1 MKALLIP
8 ISPDN
13 WESKEMMVVVQQA
26 KNSARKIRKRIDVR
40 LERKRFSNACNRIE
54 ELALNYG
61 SDNYLELG
69 DDKTQLLLDE
79 LPKDGD
85 AQFLFFEPIEV
96 KRILQNG
103 FLTELENK
111 ITENSGIVAILEP
124 FAVGNISFQTKQ
136 REKKKQLKP
145 PEPDYSTS
153 DFDLK
158 KRDEENKRFH
168 QQIRMAIET
177 GKPLGWINIEG
188 GYLFSIDAE
197 KLEKDLNEG
206 IIAQPL
212 AEKFIDVGYE
222 LLELFI
228 RKKED
233 RWIIIDREKT
243 YIIRKE
249 GKKLNIYEEGENTGL
264 VRHEALITAI
274 REYIYVK
281 EQPTKT
287 VMVEVTKEVPDEEAT
302 RRRNSKW
309 WYKFLPFLIP
319 KKPIMKRIKVKE
331 PRVTKLPI
339 EPINIRFAYDDGSI
353 GEKFPLFCLAPKRA
367 PEGLPIIKA
376 ALISNR
382 HFELDPE
389 IDICIIRNSEISR
402 REEASFAEQEQLS
415 YNITDRF
422 LRDYLK
428 KSNGLE
434 LHLYHTGLEP
444 AVIGTYRAILEIL
457 RESDLKFRGKLIVI
471 PKMFRGYK
479 RGFQDLKAWY

>member
-1 MKALLIP
+1 MKAILIP
-8 ISPDN
+8 LSPDN

-26 KNSARKIRKRIDVR
+26 KDSARKIRKRIDVR

-61 SDNYLELG
+61 GDNYLELG

-85 AQFLFFEPIEV
+85 AQFPFFEPIEV
-96 KRILQNG
+96 KRILQKG
-103 FLTELENK
+103 FSTELENK

-153 DFDLK
+153 DVDLK

-188 GYLFSIDAE
+188 
-197 KLEKDLNEG
+197 EG
-206 IIAQPL
+206 
-212 AEKFIDVGYE
+212 
-222 LLELFI
+222 
-228 RKKED
+228 
-233 RWIIIDREKT
+233 
-243 YIIRKE
+243 
-249 GKKLNIYEEGENTGL
+249 NTGL
-264 VRHEALITAI
+264 DRHEAIITAI

-281 EQPTKT
+281 EQPTET
-287 VMVEVTKEVPDEEAT
+287 VMVEVTKEVPDKEAT
-302 RRRNSKW
+302 RKRNSKW
-309 WYKFLPFLIP
+309 RYKILPFLIP
-319 KKPIMKRIKVKE
+319 KTPIMKKIKVNE
-331 PRVTKLPI
+331 PKVTKLPI
-339 EPINIRFAYDDGSI
+339 EPINIRFAYSDGSI
-353 GEKFPLFCLAPKRA
+353 GEEYPLFCLAPKEA
-367 PEGLPIIKA
+367 PEGLPVIKA

-389 IDICIIRNSEISR
+389 IDICLIRNSEISR
-402 REEASFAEQEQLS
+402 REDASIAEQEQLS
-415 YNITDRF
+415 FEIACNF
-422 LRDYLK
+422 LRDCLN
-428 KSNGLE
+428 KSEGLE

-444 AVIGTYRAILEIL
+444 AVIGTYRAILKIL
-457 RESDLKFRGKLIVI
+457 RKSDLKYRDKLIVI
-471 PKMFRGYK
+471 PKMFRGHK
-479 RGFQDLKAWY
+479 KGFQDLKAWY

>member
-1 MKALLIP
+1 MKAILIP
-8 ISPDN
+8 ISQDN

-26 KNSARKIRKRIDVR
+26 KDSARKIRKRIDVH
-40 LERKRFSNACNRIE
+40 LERTRFSNACDRIE
-54 ELALNYG
+54 ELALDYG
-61 SDNYLELG
+61 GDNFLELE
-69 DDKTQLLLDE
+69 DDKTQLLLDK
-79 LPKDGD
+79 LQRDGD
-85 AQFLFFEPIEV
+85 TQFPFFEPTEV
-96 KRILQNG
+96 KQILQNG
-103 FLTELENK
+103 FSTELKNK
-111 ITENSGIVAILEP
+111 IPENGGIVSILEP
-124 FAVGNISFQTKQ
+124 FAKGNISFQTKPQ
-136 REKKKQLKP
+136 EKKKRKP
-145 PEPDYSTS
+145 PEPDYSAS
-153 DFDLK
+153 DVDFK
-158 KRDEENKRFH
+158 KMDEINKRFH
-168 QQIRMAIET
+168 RQIRMAIET
-177 GKPLGWINIEG
+177 GRPLGWINIEG
-188 GYLFSIDAE
+188 
-197 KLEKDLNEG
+197 EG
-206 IIAQPL
+206 S
-212 AEKFIDVGYE
+212 
-222 LLELFI
+222 
-228 RKKED
+228 
-233 RWIIIDREKT
+233 
-243 YIIRKE
+243 
-249 GKKLNIYEEGENTGL
+249 GL
-264 VRHEALITAI
+264 VRHEALITAV

-281 EQPTKT
+281 KQPTKT

-302 RRRNSKW
+302 RRRNSKL
-309 WYKFLPFLIP
+309 WYKLLPFLIP

-339 EPINIRFAYDDGSI
+339 EPINIRFAYDDGRI
-353 GEKFPLFCLAPKRA
+353 GEKFPLFCLAPKKA

-415 YNITDRF
+415 FEIADRF

>member
-1 MKALLIP
+1 MKAILIP
-8 ISPDN
+8 ISQDN

-26 KNSARKIRKRIDVR
+26 KDSARKIRKRIDVR
-40 LERKRFSNACNRIE
+40 LERTRFSNACDRIE
-54 ELALNYG
+54 ELALDYG
-61 SDNYLELG
+61 GDNFLELE
-69 DDKTQLLLDE
+69 DDKTQLLLDK
-79 LPKDGD
+79 LQRDGD
-85 AQFLFFEPIEV
+85 TQFPFFEPTEV
-96 KRILQNG
+96 KQILQNE
-103 FLTELENK
+103 FSTELENK
-111 ITENSGIVAILEP
+111 IPEKGGIVAILEP
-124 FAVGNISFQTKQ
+124 FAKGNISFQTKPQ
-136 REKKKQLKP
+136 EKKKRKP
-145 PEPDYSTS
+145 PEPDYSAS
-153 DFDLK
+153 DVDFK
-158 KRDEENKRFH
+158 KMDEINKRFH
-168 QQIRMAIET
+168 RQIRMAIET
-177 GKPLGWINIEG
+177 GRPLGWINIEG
-188 GYLFSIDAE
+188 
-197 KLEKDLNEG
+197 EG
-206 IIAQPL
+206 S
-212 AEKFIDVGYE
+212 
-222 LLELFI
+222 
-228 RKKED
+228 
-233 RWIIIDREKT
+233 
-243 YIIRKE
+243 
-249 GKKLNIYEEGENTGL
+249 GL
-264 VRHEALITAI
+264 VRHEALITAV

-281 EQPTKT
+281 KQPTKT

-302 RRRNSKW
+302 RRRNSKL
-309 WYKFLPFLIP
+309 WYKLLPFLIP
-319 KKPIMKRIKVKE
+319 KKSIMKRIKVKE

-339 EPINIRFAYDDGSI
+339 EPINIRFAYDDGRI
-353 GEKFPLFCLAPKRA
+353 GEKFPLFCLAPKKA

-415 YNITDRF
+415 YNIADRF